1 MACFHTKTL
10 EVSEI
15 WALNQI
21 TDPGSKSQRKEE
33 KQERM
38 GLDRL
43 KSAQAIASG
52 MSRIAEKQKS
62 GGYRYTTKP
71 RLFQSLLNKLGF
83 VHDGLTFWKG
93 QFKPNDNCVVSKT
106 ATKNLENSLEELKK
120 QIHAIDMHFHLGK
133 KKWDVP
139 DVSAIWL
146 LLQLEY
152 QSMENPP
159 RDLAGIRDMLSKFEL
174 GLPEKEG
181 RSATG
186 LPATIAVYA
195 DGERVIFG
203 ECKSRWYPFRV
214 MDNNF
219 KDMRLDRL
227 GRPGGRSQNEDHYK
241 EVEAKTQGLD
251 ALVVAEGGNDA
262 DIEALVHRLDSQ
274 QGKNADFMALVHKGK
289 LRAYSLCYG
298 EAEKSFKACNPC
310 RKCFVLYRWGDQQ
323 DKKPGQK
330 SNSALNCAEDDIHLQ
345 EKHLGKCR
353 CDEAQQVDPPTTV
366 SSA

>member
-120 QIHAIDMHFHLGK
+120 QIHAIDMHFHLGEK
-133 KKWDVP
+133 KMGRSRRFGNMASASVG
-139 DVSAIWL
+139 VSVHGKP
-146 LLQLEY
+146 
-152 QSMENPP
+152 SK
-159 RDLAGIRDMLSKFEL
+159 RSRKFEL